1 MYILDMCS
9 TVQVVYTACCND
21 ATNILYCTGIR
32 TAELMFV
39 GHNIYLH
46 DRGQFWP
53 GLEMAR
59 TGLSHMLY
67 LTEVYGPTCPQR
79 RLHSW
84 SPSHSK
90 MIF

>member
-1 MYILDMCS
+1 MYILDMYS

-21 ATNILYCTGIR
+21 AVNILYCTGIR

-67 LTEVYGPTCPQR
+67 LTEVYGTKYMPPTKTTFPGPLLTQ
-79 RLHSW
+79 
-84 SPSHSK
+84 K
-90 MIF
+90 